1 MREYHIAG
9 RLAPVIFKD
18 TVDSTNTALKELARA
33 GAMSGTVL
41 IARRQTGGRG
51 RLGRSFES
59 PPEGLYLSML
69 RKTVCPPERTLTTTP
84 MAAVAVC
91 RTAEAV
97 CGLSPEIKWPNDVL
111 LGAKKLCGILTELSV
126 QSGEATLVL
135 GIGVNVNTPEESFS
149 PALRDTACSI
159 YGQTGCK
166 TDMAAFARRLIAE
179 LDELFSLWE
188 ADSRAF
194 LAEYRRRCS
203 TPGQDILILQNEKS
217 RPARAV
223 GINEDMSLQIIGE
236 NGAEALRFGEISI
249 RPAPVKD
256 F

>member
-1 MREYHIAG
+1 MREYHIA
-9 RLAPVIFKD
+9 RRRAPVIFED

-33 GAMSGTVL
+33 GAMSGTAL

-69 RKTVCPPERTLTTTP
+69 RKTALPPERTLTLTP

-159 YGQTGCK
+159 YGQTGRK

-203 TPGQDILILQNEKS
+203 TPGQDILVLQNGES

-223 GINEDMSLQIIGE
+223 GINEDMSLQIVGE
-236 NGAEALRFGEISI
+236 NGAEALSFGEISI
-249 RPAPVKD
+249 RPAHVKD